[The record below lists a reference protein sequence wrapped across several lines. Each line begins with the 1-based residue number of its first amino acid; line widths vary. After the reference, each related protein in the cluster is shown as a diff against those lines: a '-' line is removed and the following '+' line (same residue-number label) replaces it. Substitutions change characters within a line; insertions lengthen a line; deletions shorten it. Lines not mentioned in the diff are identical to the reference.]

1 MRFTRLHLTLVF
13 FDFHPSTR
21 LTYINQTTNSLYE
34 FNNIRYAEPPLKTR
48 RFRHPIAPATVN
60 RTINDGS
67 YGFACKQGL
76 PRAKV
81 VELSLPGEDVI
92 TARDRLIQ
100 NPLWSED
107 CLFLNV
113 VVPKAVFPSQQCT
126 GRKAR
131 ATNKAPVIVW
141 IHGGGSSW
149 GKPNL
154 WHKGYERL

>member
-1 MRFTRLHLTLVF
+1 MRFTRLHLTSVS
-13 FDFHPSTR
+13 FDSYPSTP
-21 LTYINQTTNSLYE
+21 LTCINQSTNSLYE

-60 RTINDGS
+60 RTVNDGS

-92 TARDRLIQ
+92 TARDRLIH
-100 NPLWSED
+100 NPVWNED

-126 GRKAR
+126 ARQPR
-131 ATNKAPVIVW
+131 ATNKAKGCKCRRVID
-141 IHGGGSSW
+141 S
-149 GKPNL
+149 KDL
-154 WHKGYERL
+154 C